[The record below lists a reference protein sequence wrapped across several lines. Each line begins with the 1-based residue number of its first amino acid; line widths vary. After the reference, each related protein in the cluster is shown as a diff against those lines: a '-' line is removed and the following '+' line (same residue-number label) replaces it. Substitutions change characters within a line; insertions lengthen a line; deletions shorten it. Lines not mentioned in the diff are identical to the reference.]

1 MTTMESVTVDAA
13 VAAAEMPRFDD
24 GCVNMQELARLLI
37 EQVVNEVMDT
47 MAAAAAEDAG
57 TSRNGYRDRTLNTCV
72 GTLELRIPKLRAGN
86 FFPEDVIER
95 YSRTDRAMLAAV
107 VEMYRSGVSTRK
119 VSGVA
124 EALGAGELSKDQV
137 SRICERLDR
146 EVEDMNG
153 RLFGPDVHF
162 PYLWLDATYVK
173 CRREGHVASTA
184 VVTAIACDENGNRYV
199 VGFNVVDTESY
210 ESWLPFLRGL
220 RDRGVLGVLLVV
232 SDAHGG
238 LTKAIAEVFQ
248 GAAWQRCVVHLMR
261 DCCAVAKSKSKRK
274 RVARLLS
281 PVFKA
286 KDALVVRAAYHKAAE
301 MVDTF
306 CPAAAEILDEAE
318 ADALAYLDFPPS
330 HWKRLRTNNVQERTN
345 REIKRRSR
353 VVQVFPSPESL
364 IRLVGAI
371 MVDVDDTWQ
380 QSRYFS
386 QEKMDELWALV
397 EKRGEDGWDTSLPTE
412 VELTV
417 ASRFAD
423 SILAAAEVEME
434 REAA

>member
-1 MTTMESVTVDAA
+1 MATMESVTVDAA

-47 MAAAAAEDAG
+47 VAAAAAEDAG

-72 GTLELRIPKLRAGN
+72 GTLELRIPKLRAGS
-86 FFPEDVIER
+86 FFPGDVMGR
-95 YSRTDRAMLAAV
+95 HSRTDRAMLAAV

-124 EALGAGELSKDQV
+124 EALGAGELGKDQA

-162 PYLWLDATYVK
+162 PYPWLDATYAK

-199 VGFNVVDTESY
+199 VGFDVVDTESY

-220 RDRGVLGVLLVV
+220 RDRGVPGVLLVV

-238 LTKAIAEVFQ
+238 LTKAIAEVSR
-248 GAAWQRCVVHLMR
+248 GAAWQRCAVRLMR
-261 DCCAVAKSKSKRK
+261 DCCAVAKSKSKGK

-301 MVDTF
+301 MADTF

-330 HWKRLRTNNVQERTN
+330 HWKRLRANNVQERTN

-364 IRLVGAI
+364 IRLAGAI
-371 MVDVDDTWQ
+371 MADADDTWQ
-380 QSRYFS
+380 QSRCFS
-386 QEKMDELWALV
+386 QEKVGESWALV